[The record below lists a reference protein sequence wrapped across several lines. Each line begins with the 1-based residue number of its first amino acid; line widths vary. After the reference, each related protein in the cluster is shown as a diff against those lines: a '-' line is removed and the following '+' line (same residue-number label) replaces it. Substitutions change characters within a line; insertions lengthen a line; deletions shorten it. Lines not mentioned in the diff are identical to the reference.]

1 MTWGDH
7 PWVARPE
14 PPPNLDICDSD
25 RPRRLPALLETSPRE
40 AAACVAAAAPLQ
52 AGKCSYYGLGG
63 PPLGRQ
69 ASVTTKP
76 RHLRFRPCPSAQK
89 RAGVENEGFEAAFL
103 IMGAGTAP
111 ICLQGR
117 LFTWWGLHTKCRF
130 VLDWL
135 VSTPKQLC
143 VLLWVSCT
151 GLPRLGR
158 FGPSVG
164 PCHPPETAL

>member
-1 MTWGDH
+1 
-7 PWVARPE
+7 
-14 PPPNLDICDSD
+14 
-25 RPRRLPALLETSPRE
+25 
-40 AAACVAAAAPLQ
+40 
-52 AGKCSYYGLGG
+52 
-63 PPLGRQ
+63 
-69 ASVTTKP
+69 
-76 RHLRFRPCPSAQK
+76 
-89 RAGVENEGFEAAFL
+89 
-103 IMGAGTAP
+103 MGAGTAP

-164 PCHPPETAL
+164 PSHPPPKPPFDVFDLWSKQYRVDHARPRPAQALRNVLVLKMRDLKPPF